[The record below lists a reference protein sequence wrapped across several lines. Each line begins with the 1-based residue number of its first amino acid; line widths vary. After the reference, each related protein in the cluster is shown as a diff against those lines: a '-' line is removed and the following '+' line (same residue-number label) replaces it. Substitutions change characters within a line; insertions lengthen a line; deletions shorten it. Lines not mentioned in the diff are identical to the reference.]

1 MKTDAGRIS
10 QDWTPSRK
18 AVVLG
23 QTIPRQREAIPGR
36 EDRADTI
43 IGQDGDSQ
51 MSDIEICGICMKPIE
66 TNEPL
71 LIVENQLVHASCAQV
86 A

>member
-1 MKTDAGRIS
+1 
-10 QDWTPSRK
+10 
-18 AVVLG
+18 
-23 QTIPRQREAIPGR
+23 
-36 EDRADTI
+36 
-43 IGQDGDSQ
+43 